1 MLHLIESECVMKKFA
16 KLYASLAAI
25 VAASFLYSCVERVE
39 TVQEGIPTSLTIRIS
54 TPAPVEVSTRATD
67 LQETKV
73 SEIALFFYRDG
84 NYLDKPK
91 KVIRLS
97 QSNLVL
103 SNSQSNTNY
112 IYTANIPEDAGL
124 TSGNYFLYAV
134 ANYNSSTFGDVELSK
149 LEKLSLAQ
157 LQNFLITKS
166 NEDIQ
171 MIEESLLMS
180 GVYGS
185 DGRITLKE
193 SGNNNFK
200 DNIHLRRITAKIIFN
215 LTAESGISFQP
226 KTYSVY
232 NCAKKCTLFERSGW
246 TGAKGSFP
254 GSLGSVATAD
264 SDFSDK
270 LNVDMSGETGM
281 SFYLLENVQNAKNTA
296 ATQKDREKHVSAS
309 VQSFLNAPEN
319 GTYVVIKGIYNG
331 PISALA
337 SDEVSSTQV
346 SGEVSYTIHLGDF
359 SNAYLEDPSTAAVGY
374 DNYSIRRNTKY
385 IYNVK
390 VTGVNSIYTEANVS
404 SEQEGYDY
412 GSYDSGAEGT
422 LINLSAGTTNITV
435 DSHFETI
442 MVKMPSGTS
451 AEEYSLKLDTPK
463 GEFIYTQNSDNSA
476 ADVSWIKFIKP
487 DNSTSLPSYSTNPD
501 KSTDIFG
508 LLADMKKNGANGGK
522 FYIVDGE
529 YYYTAAFL
537 DEYYYSD
544 LKLAQFVNA
553 PEREMTL
560 ATTIAVSPDGKSSYA
575 VTPIFSIR
583 QQSIK
588 SMYNLALEDSDSSFN
603 PFGIEILEEFS
614 AVTWNGTKY
623 VDDSYIDSSS
633 ETNGRSNFS
642 AILSDRRW
650 STYVNSEHFG
660 HFDNSTLL
668 HSDAMKINYARSQC
682 LSRNRDENG
691 NGTIDDDEIKWYLPA
706 LQQTLTIWYGYPS
719 LGNDAKLF
727 IDYQGYFTSTLK
739 EQHRVWYIDEGV
751 SFGKYSG
758 ARNWLFGYR
767 GSSTNATGLLGVRC
781 ARTLKNS
788 SAGPTATTEID
799 PATKVISLK
808 TLGKESVRTSTVTG
822 EYSSHIRNEEP
833 DKLPVAFQVA
843 RNFVSD
849 ATGNQLF
856 TLTQVQEGSL
866 CHDYYAQD
874 GENVGEGGW
883 RVPNER
889 EFGLMVKHSAEGGY
903 SMDDCM
909 ARTKYIR
916 RFDANPI
923 TSGYFYSTNLNT
935 DGLQVSNTHKVRCV
949 RDYATT
955 SSAYLD

>member
-1 MLHLIESECVMKKFA
+1 MKKFA
-16 KLYASLAAI
+16 KLCASLATI
-25 VAASFLYSCVERVE
+25 VAASILSSCEDRVE
-39 TVQEGIPTSLTIRIS
+39 TVQEGIPTSLSIRIS
-54 TPAPVEVSTRATD
+54 TPAPLELSTRATD
-67 LQETKV
+67 LQETKL

-91 KVIRLS
+91 KVIKLS

-103 SNSQSNTNY
+103 SNSPSSTNY

-124 TSGNYFLYAV
+124 TSGNYYLYAV
-134 ANYNSSTFGDVELSK
+134 ANYNSSTFGDVEISD
-149 LEKLSLAQ
+149 LENLSLAQ
-157 LQNFLITKS
+157 LQNVLITKS

-180 GVYGS
+180 GFYGS

-193 SGNNNFK
+193 SGNSNFQ
-200 DNIHLRRITAKIIFN
+200 DNIHLRRITAKVIFN

-246 TGAKGSFP
+246 TGANGSFP
-254 GSLGSVATAD
+254 GSLESDATAD

-270 LNVDMSGETGM
+270 LNVDMSGETEM

-296 ATQKDREKHVSAS
+296 SSQKDREKHVSES
-309 VQSFLNAPEN
+309 DQSFLNAPEN
-319 GTYVVIKGIYNG
+319 GTYVVITGIYDG
-331 PISALA
+331 PVSALA
-337 SDEVSSTQV
+337 SDEVSSTRV

-359 SNAYLEDPSTAAVGY
+359 SNAADGY

-385 IYNVK
+385 IYNVNI
-390 VTGVNSIYTEANVS
+390 TGVKSIYTEASVS
-404 SEQEGYDY
+404 SGQDGYDY

-422 LINLSAGTTNITV
+422 LVNLSAGTTNITV

-442 MVKMPSGTS
+442 MVKMPGGTS

-487 DNSTSLPSYSTNPD
+487 GSSTALPSYNPAN
-501 KSTDIFG
+501 STDIFG
-508 LLADMKKNGANGGK
+508 LLADVKKNGANGGDY
-522 FYIVDGE
+522 YIVDGE

-560 ATTIAVSPDGKSSYA
+560 ATTITVSPDGKSSYA

-588 SMYNLALEDSDSSFN
+588 SMYNLALEDSDLSFN

-614 AVTWNGTKY
+614 AVTWNGTPY
-623 VDDSYIDSSS
+623 SDESFSSSSS

-642 AILSDRRW
+642 SIVSGGQW
-650 STYVNSEHFG
+650 SNYVNSDSFG

-719 LGNDAKLF
+719 LGNDAKLV

-739 EQHRVWYIDEGV
+739 EQQRVWYIDEGA

-758 ARNWLFGYR
+758 ASGWLFGYG
-767 GSSTNATGLLGVRC
+767 GSSSSATGLLGVRC

-788 SAGPTATTEID
+788 SEGPTATTEID

-843 RNFVSD
+843 KDFVSD
-849 ATGNQLF
+849 ADGNQTFSLS
-856 TLTQVQEGSL
+856 QVQEGSL
-866 CHDYYAQD
+866 CHDYYTQD

-889 EFGLMVKHSAEGGY
+889 EFGLMVKHSTEGGY
-903 SMDDCM
+903 SMDGCM

-916 RFDANPI
+916 RFDADSI
-923 TSGYFYSTNLNT
+923 TSGYFYSGNLNT
-935 DGLQVSNTHKVRCV
+935 DKNEAPNNHKVRCV

-955 SSAYLD
+955 SSVYVD

>member
-1 MLHLIESECVMKKFA
+1 MMLHLIESECVMKKFA

-54 TPAPVEVSTRATD
+54 TPAPAEISTRATD

-103 SNSQSNTNY
+103 SDNNPSNTNY

-134 ANYNSSTFGDVELSK
+134 ANYNSSTFGDVEMSD
-149 LEKLSLAQ
+149 LENLSLAQ

-193 SGNNNFK
+193 SGNNNFT

-246 TGAKGSFP
+246 TGANGSFP

-281 SFYLLENVQNAKNTA
+281 SFYLLENVQNAKNHA
-296 ATQKDREKHVSAS
+296 ASQKDREKHVSAS
-309 VQSFLNAPEN
+309 DQSFLNAPEN

-359 SNAYLEDPSTAAVGY
+359 SNAEDGY

-385 IYNVK
+385 IYNVNI
-390 VTGVNSIYTEANVS
+390 TGVNSIYTEANVS
-404 SEQEGYDY
+404 SEQEGYKY

-463 GEFIYTQNSDNSA
+463 GEFIYTQNSDTTA

-487 DNSTSLPSYSTNPD
+487 GSSTSLPSYNRANSTN
-501 KSTDIFG
+501 IFG
-508 LLADMKKNGANGGK
+508 LLADMKKNGANGGVY
-522 FYIVDGE
+522 YIAKGD

-537 DEYYYSD
+537 DEYYYND

-588 SMYNLALEDSDSSFN
+588 SMYNLALEDSNPSFN

-614 AVTWNGTKY
+614 AVTWNGTAY
-623 VDDSYIDSSS
+623 SDDSSDSNSS

-642 AILSDRRW
+642 KIVSGGQWGD
-650 STYVNSEHFG
+650 YVNSVHFG

-668 HSDAMKINYARSQC
+668 HSDAMKKDFARSQC

-691 NGTIDDDEIKWYLPA
+691 NGTIDADEIKWYLPA

-739 EQHRVWYIDEGV
+739 QQHRVWYIDEGV
-751 SFGKYSG
+751 SFGGYSG
-758 ARNWLFGYR
+758 ASGWLFGYR
-767 GSSTNATGLLGVRC
+767 GSSSNATGLLGVRC

-788 SAGPTATTEID
+788 SVGPTATTEID
-799 PATKVISLK
+799 PKTKVISLK

-843 RNFVSD
+843 DDVIKD
-849 ATGNQLF
+849 GNEPLLF

-903 SMDDCM
+903 SMDNCM

-916 RFDANPI
+916 RFDDNPS
-923 TSGYFYSTNLNT
+923 TSGYFYWRNLNT
-935 DGLQVSNTHKVRCV
+935 DYKEVNKNHKVRCV

-955 SSAYLD
+955 SSAYVD

>member
-1 MLHLIESECVMKKFA
+1 MKKFA

-25 VAASFLYSCVERVE
+25 VAASFLYSCEERVE
-39 TVQEGIPTSLTIRIS
+39 TVQEGISTSLTIRIS
-54 TPAPVEVSTRATD
+54 TPAPAEISTRATD

-103 SNSQSNTNY
+103 SDKNPSSTNY

-149 LEKLSLAQ
+149 LEELSLAQ

-193 SGNNNFK
+193 SGNNNFTDK
-200 DNIHLRRITAKIIFN
+200 IHLRRITAKIIFN

-270 LNVDMSGETGM
+270 LNVDISGETGM
-281 SFYLLENVQNAKNTA
+281 SFYLLENVQNAKKTA
-296 ATQKDREKHVSAS
+296 ASQKDREKHVSAS
-309 VQSFLNAPEN
+309 DQSFLNAPEN

-331 PISALA
+331 PISALD

-359 SNAYLEDPSTAAVGY
+359 STTAGGY

-385 IYNVK
+385 IYNVNI
-390 VTGVNSIYTEANVS
+390 TGVNSIYTEANVS
-404 SEQEGYDY
+404 SEQEGYKY

-463 GEFIYTQNSDNSA
+463 GEFIYTQNSDTTA

-487 DNSTSLPSYSTNPD
+487 GSPTSLPSYNRANSTN
-501 KSTDIFG
+501 IFG
-508 LLADMKKNGANGGK
+508 LLADMKKNGANGGVY
-522 FYIVDGE
+522 YIAKDD

-537 DEYYYSD
+537 DEYYYND

-588 SMYNLALEDSDSSFN
+588 SMYNLALEDSVPSFN

-614 AVTWNGTKY
+614 AVTWNGTAY
-623 VDDSYIDSSS
+623 SDDSSDSNSS

-642 AILSDRRW
+642 KIVSGGQWGD
-650 STYVNSEHFG
+650 YVNSVHFG

-691 NGTIDDDEIKWYLPA
+691 NGTIDADEIKWYLPA
-706 LQQTLTIWYGYPS
+706 LQQALTIWYGYPS

-739 EQHRVWYIDEGV
+739 QQHRVWYIDEGV
-751 SFGKYSG
+751 SFGMYSD
-758 ARNWLFGYR
+758 ARKWLFGYG
-767 GSSTNATGLLGVRC
+767 GSQSNPTGLLGVRC

-788 SAGPTATTEID
+788 SVGPTATTEID
-799 PATKVISLK
+799 PKTKVISLK

-843 RNFVSD
+843 DYVIKD
-849 ATGNQLF
+849 GNGNPLSF
-856 TLTQVQEGSL
+856 TLTQVQEGSV
-866 CHDYYAQD
+866 CHDYYAQG

-955 SSAYLD
+955 SSAYVD

>member
-1 MLHLIESECVMKKFA
+1 
-16 KLYASLAAI
+16 
-25 VAASFLYSCVERVE
+25 
-39 TVQEGIPTSLTIRIS
+39 
-54 TPAPVEVSTRATD
+54 
-67 LQETKV
+67 
-73 SEIALFFYRDG
+73 
-84 NYLDKPK
+84 
-91 KVIRLS
+91 
-97 QSNLVL
+97 
-103 SNSQSNTNY
+103 
-112 IYTANIPEDAGL
+112 
-124 TSGNYFLYAV
+124 
-134 ANYNSSTFGDVELSK
+134 
-149 LEKLSLAQ
+149 
-157 LQNFLITKS
+157 
-166 NEDIQ
+166 
-171 MIEESLLMS
+171 
-180 GVYGS
+180 
-185 DGRITLKE
+185 
-193 SGNNNFK
+193 
-200 DNIHLRRITAKIIFN
+200 
-215 LTAESGISFQP
+215 
-226 KTYSVY
+226 
-232 NCAKKCTLFERSGW
+232 
-246 TGAKGSFP
+246 
-254 GSLGSVATAD
+254 
-264 SDFSDK
+264 
-270 LNVDMSGETGM
+270 M
-281 SFYLLENVQNAKNTA
+281 SFYLLENVQNAKNHA
-296 ATQKDREKHVSAS
+296 ASQKDREKHVSAGD
-309 VQSFLNAPEN
+309 QSFLNAPEN

-337 SDEVSSTQV
+337 SDEISSEVSSTQV

-359 SNAYLEDPSTAAVGY
+359 STTAGGY
-374 DNYSIRRNTKY
+374 DNYSVRRNTKY

-390 VTGVNSIYTEANVS
+390 ITGVKSIYTEASVS
-404 SEQEGYDY
+404 SDDY
-412 GSYDSGAEGT
+412 GKYDSGAEGT

-463 GEFIYTQNSDNSA
+463 GEFIYTQNSDTTA

-487 DNSTSLPSYSTNPD
+487 GSSTSLPSYNRANSTN
-501 KSTDIFG
+501 IFG
-508 LLADMKKNGANGGK
+508 LLADMRKNGANGGDY
-522 FYIVDGE
+522 YIAEGD

-537 DEYYYSD
+537 DEYYYRD

-623 VDDSYIDSSS
+623 VDDSSDSNSS

-642 AILSDRRW
+642 KIVSGGQWGD
-650 STYVNSEHFG
+650 YVNSVHFG

-668 HSDAMKINYARSQC
+668 HSDAMSRNYARSQC

-691 NGTIDDDEIKWYLPA
+691 DGIIDDNEIKWYLPA
-706 LQQTLTIWYGYPS
+706 LQQALTIWYGYPS

-751 SFGKYSG
+751 SFGGYSG
-758 ARNWLFGYR
+758 ASGWLFGYR
-767 GSSTNATGLLGVRC
+767 GSSSNATGLLGVRC

-788 SAGPTATTEID
+788 SVGPTATTEID
-799 PATKVISLK
+799 PKTKVISLK

-843 RNFVSD
+843 DGYVSD

-866 CHDYYAQD
+866 CHDYYAQG

-903 SMDDCM
+903 SMDNCM

-916 RFDANPI
+916 RFDDNPS
-923 TSGYFYSTNLNT
+923 TSGYFYWRNLNT
-935 DGLQVSNTHKVRCV
+935 DYKEVNKNHKVRCV

-955 SSAYLD
+955 SSAYVD

>member
-103 SNSQSNTNY
+103 SKNNLSSTNY

-134 ANYNSSTFGDVELSK
+134 ANYNSSTFGDVEMSD

-180 GVYGS
+180 GMYGS

-193 SGNNNFK
+193 SGNNNFT

-309 VQSFLNAPEN
+309 DQSFLNAPEN

-359 SNAYLEDPSTAAVGY
+359 SNAEDGY

-390 VTGVNSIYTEANVS
+390 VTGVNSIYTEASVS
-404 SEQEGYDY
+404 RDQQGYDY

-442 MVKMPSGTS
+442 MVKMPGGTS

-487 DNSTSLPSYSTNPD
+487 GSSTSLPLYNRAN
-501 KSTDIFG
+501 STDIFG
-508 LLADMKKNGANGGK
+508 LLADMKKNGANGGVY
-522 FYIVDGE
+522 YIAEDD

-588 SMYNLALEDSDSSFN
+588 SMYNLALEDSDPSFN

-633 ETNGRSNFS
+633 ETNGRSNFFEIVS
-642 AILSDRRW
+642 RGKWSD
-650 STYVNSEHFG
+650 YVNSVHFG

-691 NGTIDDDEIKWYLPA
+691 DGIIDDDEIKWYLPA

-739 EQHRVWYIDEGV
+739 QQHRVWYIDEGV
-751 SFGKYSG
+751 SFGMYSD
-758 ARNWLFGYR
+758 ARNWLFGYG
-767 GSSTNATGLLGVRC
+767 GSQSNPTGLLGVRC

-788 SAGPTATTEID
+788 SEGPTATTEID
-799 PATKVISLK
+799 PKTKVISLK

-843 RNFVSD
+843 DDVIKD
-849 ATGNQLF
+849 GNGNPLSF
-856 TLTQVQEGSL
+856 TLTQVQEGSV
-866 CHDYYAQD
+866 CHDYYAQG

-903 SMDDCM
+903 SMDNCM

-935 DGLQVSNTHKVRCV
+935 DGLQVPNTHKVRCV

-955 SSAYLD
+955 SSAYVD

>member
-1 MLHLIESECVMKKFA
+1 
-16 KLYASLAAI
+16 
-25 VAASFLYSCVERVE
+25 
-39 TVQEGIPTSLTIRIS
+39 
-54 TPAPVEVSTRATD
+54 
-67 LQETKV
+67 
-73 SEIALFFYRDG
+73 
-84 NYLDKPK
+84 
-91 KVIRLS
+91 
-97 QSNLVL
+97 
-103 SNSQSNTNY
+103 
-112 IYTANIPEDAGL
+112 
-124 TSGNYFLYAV
+124 
-134 ANYNSSTFGDVELSK
+134 
-149 LEKLSLAQ
+149 
-157 LQNFLITKS
+157 
-166 NEDIQ
+166 
-171 MIEESLLMS
+171 
-180 GVYGS
+180 
-185 DGRITLKE
+185 
-193 SGNNNFK
+193 
-200 DNIHLRRITAKIIFN
+200 
-215 LTAESGISFQP
+215 
-226 KTYSVY
+226 
-232 NCAKKCTLFERSGW
+232 
-246 TGAKGSFP
+246 
-254 GSLGSVATAD
+254 
-264 SDFSDK
+264 
-270 LNVDMSGETGM
+270 
-281 SFYLLENVQNAKNTA
+281 
-296 ATQKDREKHVSAS
+296 
-309 VQSFLNAPEN
+309 
-319 GTYVVIKGIYNG
+319 
-331 PISALA
+331 
-337 SDEVSSTQV
+337 
-346 SGEVSYTIHLGDF
+346 
-359 SNAYLEDPSTAAVGY
+359 
-374 DNYSIRRNTKY
+374 
-385 IYNVK
+385 
-390 VTGVNSIYTEANVS
+390 
-404 SEQEGYDY
+404 
-412 GSYDSGAEGT
+412 
-422 LINLSAGTTNITV
+422 
-435 DSHFETI
+435 

-463 GEFIYTQNSDNSA
+463 GEFIYTQKSDNSA

-487 DNSTSLPSYSTNPD
+487 GSSTSLPPYNRAN
-501 KSTDIFG
+501 STDIFG
-508 LLADMKKNGANGGK
+508 LLADMKKNGANGGVY
-522 FYIVDGE
+522 YIAKGD

-588 SMYNLALEDSDSSFN
+588 SMYNLALEDSDPSFN

-642 AILSDRRW
+642 AIFSGVQQW
-650 STYVNSEHFG
+650 STYVNSGYFG

-668 HSDAMKINYARSQC
+668 HSNAMINNYARSQC

-691 NGTIDDDEIKWYLPA
+691 DGIIDDDEIKWYLPA

-739 EQHRVWYIDEGV
+739 QQHRVWYIDEGV
-751 SFGKYSG
+751 SFGMYSD
-758 ARNWLFGYR
+758 ARKWLFGYG
-767 GSSTNATGLLGVRC
+767 GSQSNPTGLLGVRC

-788 SAGPTATTEID
+788 SVGPTATTEID
-799 PATKVISLK
+799 PKTKVISLK

-843 RNFVSD
+843 DGYVSD

-866 CHDYYAQD
+866 CHDYYAQG

-955 SSAYLD
+955 SSAYVD

>member
-54 TPAPVEVSTRATD
+54 TPAPAEISTRATD

-103 SNSQSNTNY
+103 SNNNLSSTNY

-254 GSLGSVATAD
+254 GSSLGSVATAD

-281 SFYLLENVQNAKNTA
+281 SFYLLENVQNAKNHAT
-296 ATQKDREKHVSAS
+296 TQKDREKHVSAS
-309 VQSFLNAPEN
+309 DQSFLNAPEN

-337 SDEVSSTQV
+337 SDEISSTQV

-359 SNAYLEDPSTAAVGY
+359 STPKEDGY

-390 VTGVNSIYTEANVS
+390 VTGVNSIYTEASVS
-404 SEQEGYDY
+404 RDQQGYDY

-463 GEFIYTQNSDNSA
+463 GEFIYTKNSNTSA

-487 DNSTSLPSYSTNPD
+487 ENSTSLPSYNRDP
-501 KSTDIFG
+501 KISTDIFG
-508 LLADMKKNGANGGK
+508 LLADMKENGANGGVY
-522 FYIVDGE
+522 YIAEGD

-537 DEYYYSD
+537 DEYYYKD

-588 SMYNLALEDSDSSFN
+588 SMYNLALEDSDPSFN

-623 VDDSYIDSSS
+623 VDDSSDSNSS

-642 AILSDRRW
+642 KIVSGGQWGD
-650 STYVNSEHFG
+650 YVNSVHFG

-739 EQHRVWYIDEGV
+739 QQHRVWYIDEGV
-751 SFGKYSG
+751 SFGMYSD
-758 ARNWLFGYR
+758 ARNWLFGYG
-767 GSSTNATGLLGVRC
+767 GSQSNPTGLLGVRC

-788 SAGPTATTEID
+788 SVGPTATTEIN
-799 PATKVISLK
+799 PETKVISLK

-843 RNFVSD
+843 DDYVRD
-849 ATGNQLF
+849 ANGNTEFSLS
-856 TLTQVQEGSL
+856 QVQEGSL
-866 CHDYYAQD
+866 CHDYYAQ
-874 GENVGEGGW
+874 GRENVGEGGW

-903 SMDDCM
+903 SMDYCM

-916 RFDANPI
+916 RFDADPS
-923 TSGYFYSTNLNT
+923 TSGYFYWGNLNT
-935 DGLQVSNTHKVRCV
+935 DYKEENKNHKVRCV
-949 RDYATT
+949 RDYSTT

>member
-1 MLHLIESECVMKKFA
+1 MMLHLIESECVMKKFA

-25 VAASFLYSCVERVE
+25 VAASFLYSCEERVE

-54 TPAPVEVSTRATD
+54 TPAPAEISTRATD

-103 SNSQSNTNY
+103 SDKNPSSTNY

-149 LEKLSLAQ
+149 LEELSLAQ

-193 SGNNNFK
+193 SGNNNFTDK
-200 DNIHLRRITAKIIFN
+200 IHLRRITAKIIFN

-270 LNVDMSGETGM
+270 LNVDISGETGM
-281 SFYLLENVQNAKNTA
+281 SFYLLENVQNAKKTA
-296 ATQKDREKHVSAS
+296 ASQKDREKHVSAS
-309 VQSFLNAPEN
+309 DQSFLNAPEN

-331 PISALA
+331 PISALD

-359 SNAYLEDPSTAAVGY
+359 STTAGGY

-385 IYNVK
+385 IYNVNI
-390 VTGVNSIYTEANVS
+390 TGVNSIYTEANVS
-404 SEQEGYDY
+404 SEQEGYKY

-463 GEFIYTQNSDNSA
+463 GEFIYTQNSDTTA

-487 DNSTSLPSYSTNPD
+487 GSPTSLPSYNRANSTN
-501 KSTDIFG
+501 IFG
-508 LLADMKKNGANGGK
+508 LLADMKKNGANGGVY
-522 FYIVDGE
+522 YIAKDD

-537 DEYYYSD
+537 DEYYYND

-588 SMYNLALEDSDSSFN
+588 SMYNLALEDSVPSFN

-614 AVTWNGTKY
+614 AVTWNGTAY
-623 VDDSYIDSSS
+623 SDDSSDSNSS

-642 AILSDRRW
+642 KIVSGGQWGD
-650 STYVNSEHFG
+650 YVNSVHFG

-691 NGTIDDDEIKWYLPA
+691 NGTIDADEIKWYLPA
-706 LQQTLTIWYGYPS
+706 LQQALTIWYGYPS

-739 EQHRVWYIDEGV
+739 QQHRVWYIDEGV
-751 SFGKYSG
+751 SFGMYSD
-758 ARNWLFGYR
+758 ARKWLFGYG
-767 GSSTNATGLLGVRC
+767 GSQSNPTGLLGVRC

-788 SAGPTATTEID
+788 SVGPTATTEID
-799 PATKVISLK
+799 PKTKVISLK

-843 RNFVSD
+843 DYVIKD
-849 ATGNQLF
+849 GNGNPLSF
-856 TLTQVQEGSL
+856 TLTQVQEGSV
-866 CHDYYAQD
+866 CHDYYAQG

-955 SSAYLD
+955 SSAYVD

>member
-54 TPAPVEVSTRATD
+54 TPAPAEISTRATD

-103 SNSQSNTNY
+103 SNNNPSSTNY

-193 SGNNNFK
+193 SGNNNFT

-296 ATQKDREKHVSAS
+296 ATQKDREKHVSAGD
-309 VQSFLNAPEN
+309 QSFLNAPEN

-359 SNAYLEDPSTAAVGY
+359 SNAEDGY

-390 VTGVNSIYTEANVS
+390 VTGVKSIYTEASVS
-404 SEQEGYDY
+404 SDQGGYNY

-463 GEFIYTQNSDNSA
+463 GEFIYTKNSNTSA

-487 DNSTSLPSYSTNPD
+487 GSPTSLPSYNPD
-501 KSTDIFG
+501 PKKSTDIFG
-508 LLADMKKNGANGGK
+508 LLADMRKNGANGGDY
-522 FYIVDGE
+522 YIVDGE

-588 SMYNLALEDSDSSFN
+588 SMYNLALEDSDTYTSFNPFN

-614 AVTWNGTKY
+614 AVTWNGTAY
-623 VDDSYIDSSS
+623 SDDSSDSNSS

-642 AILSDRRW
+642 KIVSGGQWGD
-650 STYVNSEHFG
+650 YVNSVHFG

-739 EQHRVWYIDEGV
+739 QQHRVWYIDEGV
-751 SFGKYSG
+751 SFGMYSD
-758 ARNWLFGYR
+758 ARKWLFGYG
-767 GSSTNATGLLGVRC
+767 GSQSNPTGLLGVRC

-788 SAGPTATTEID
+788 SVGPTATTEID
-799 PATKVISLK
+799 PKTKVISLK

-866 CHDYYAQD
+866 CHDYYAQG

-916 RFDANPI
+916 RFDADPI

-955 SSAYLD
+955 SSAYVD

>member
-25 VAASFLYSCVERVE
+25 VAASFLYSCEERVE

-54 TPAPVEVSTRATD
+54 TPAPAEISTRATD

-103 SNSQSNTNY
+103 SDKNPSSTNY

-193 SGNNNFK
+193 SGNNNFT

-281 SFYLLENVQNAKNTA
+281 SFYLLENVQNAKKTA
-296 ATQKDREKHVSAS
+296 ASQKDREKHVSAS
-309 VQSFLNAPEN
+309 DQSFLNAPEN

-359 SNAYLEDPSTAAVGY
+359 SNAADGY

-404 SEQEGYDY
+404 SDQGGYNY

-463 GEFIYTQNSDNSA
+463 GEFIYTQNSDTTA

-487 DNSTSLPSYSTNPD
+487 GSSTSLPSYNRANSTN
-501 KSTDIFG
+501 IFG
-508 LLADMKKNGANGGK
+508 LLADMKKNGANGGVY
-522 FYIVDGE
+522 YIAKDD

-537 DEYYYSD
+537 DEYYYND

-588 SMYNLALEDSDSSFN
+588 SMYNLALEDSVPSFN

-614 AVTWNGTKY
+614 AVTWNGTAY
-623 VDDSYIDSSS
+623 SDDSSDSNSS

-642 AILSDRRW
+642 KIVSGGQWGD
-650 STYVNSEHFG
+650 YVNSVHFG

-691 NGTIDDDEIKWYLPA
+691 NGTIDDEEIKWYLPA

-739 EQHRVWYIDEGV
+739 QQHRVWYIDEGV
-751 SFGKYSG
+751 SFGMYSD
-758 ARNWLFGYR
+758 ARKWLFGYG
-767 GSSTNATGLLGVRC
+767 GSQSNPTGLLGVRC

-788 SAGPTATTEID
+788 SVGPTATTEID
-799 PATKVISLK
+799 PKTKVISLK

-843 RNFVSD
+843 DDYVRD
-849 ATGNQLF
+849 ANGNTEF
-856 TLTQVQEGSL
+856 SLTQVQEGSL
-866 CHDYYAQD
+866 CHDYYAQG

-955 SSAYLD
+955 SSAYVD

>member
-1 MLHLIESECVMKKFA
+1 MKKFA

-25 VAASFLYSCVERVE
+25 VAASLLYSCEERVE

-54 TPAPVEVSTRATD
+54 TPAPAEISTRATD

-193 SGNNNFK
+193 SGNNSFK

-254 GSLGSVATAD
+254 GSSLGSVATAD

-309 VQSFLNAPEN
+309 DQSFLNAPEN

-359 SNAYLEDPSTAAVGY
+359 SNAEDGY

-390 VTGVNSIYTEANVS
+390 ITGVNSIYTEANVS
-404 SEQEGYDY
+404 SEQEGYKY

-463 GEFIYTQNSDNSA
+463 GEFIYTQNSDTTA

-487 DNSTSLPSYSTNPD
+487 GSPTSLPSYNRANSTN
-501 KSTDIFG
+501 IFG
-508 LLADMKKNGANGGK
+508 LLADMKKNGANGGVY
-522 FYIVDGE
+522 YIAKDD

-537 DEYYYSD
+537 DEYYYND

-588 SMYNLALEDSDSSFN
+588 SMYNLALEDSVPSFN

-614 AVTWNGTKY
+614 AVTWNGTAY
-623 VDDSYIDSSS
+623 SDDSSDSNSS

-642 AILSDRRW
+642 KIVSGGQWGD
-650 STYVNSEHFG
+650 YVNSVHFG

-691 NGTIDDDEIKWYLPA
+691 NGTIDADEIKWYLPA
-706 LQQTLTIWYGYPS
+706 LQQALTIWYGYPS

-739 EQHRVWYIDEGV
+739 QQHRVWYIDEGV
-751 SFGKYSG
+751 SFGMYSD
-758 ARNWLFGYR
+758 ARKWLFGYG
-767 GSSTNATGLLGVRC
+767 GSQSNPTGLLGVRC

-788 SAGPTATTEID
+788 SVGPTATTEID
-799 PATKVISLK
+799 PKTKVISLK

-843 RNFVSD
+843 DYVIKD
-849 ATGNQLF
+849 GNGNPLSF
-856 TLTQVQEGSL
+856 TLTQVQEGSV
-866 CHDYYAQD
+866 CHDYYAQG

-955 SSAYLD
+955 SSAYVD

>member
-25 VAASFLYSCVERVE
+25 VAASLLYSCEERVE

-54 TPAPVEVSTRATD
+54 TPAPAEISTRATD

-103 SNSQSNTNY
+103 SKNNPSSTNY

-134 ANYNSSTFGDVELSK
+134 ANYNSSTFGDVEMSD

-157 LQNFLITKS
+157 LQNVLITKS

-193 SGNNNFK
+193 SGNNNFT

-215 LTAESGISFQP
+215 LTAESGISFEP

-246 TGAKGSFP
+246 EGTNGSFP
-254 GSLGSVATAD
+254 GSSLGSVATAD

-296 ATQKDREKHVSAS
+296 ASQKDREKHVSAS
-309 VQSFLNAPEN
+309 DQSFLNAPEN

-359 SNAYLEDPSTAAVGY
+359 STPKKDGY

-385 IYNVK
+385 IYNVNI
-390 VTGVNSIYTEANVS
+390 TGVKSIYTEASVS
-404 SEQEGYDY
+404 SEDY

-422 LINLSAGTTNITV
+422 LINRSAGTTNITV

-463 GEFIYTQNSDNSA
+463 GEFIYTQNSNTSA

-487 DNSTSLPSYSTNPD
+487 GNSTSLPPYNRAN
-501 KSTDIFG
+501 STDIFG
-508 LLADMKKNGANGGK
+508 LLADMKENGANGGDY
-522 FYIVDGE
+522 YIADGE

-560 ATTIAVSPDGKSSYA
+560 ATTIAVSPDKKSSYA

-588 SMYNLALEDSDSSFN
+588 SMYNLALEDSNPSFN

-650 STYVNSEHFG
+650 SAYVNSEHFG

-691 NGTIDDDEIKWYLPA
+691 NGTIDDEEIKWYLPA

-739 EQHRVWYIDEGV
+739 KQQRVWYIDEGV
-751 SFGKYSG
+751 SFGMYSG
-758 ARNWLFGYR
+758 AEKWLFGYG
-767 GSSTNATGLLGVRC
+767 GSSSNATGLLGVRC

-788 SAGPTATTEID
+788 SEGPTATTEID
-799 PATKVISLK
+799 PKTKVISLK

-843 RNFVSD
+843 KNFVSD

-909 ARTKYIR
+909 ARTQYIR

-955 SSAYLD
+955 SSAYVD

>member
-1 MLHLIESECVMKKFA
+1 MKKFA

-25 VAASFLYSCVERVE
+25 VAASLLYSCEERVE

-54 TPAPVEVSTRATD
+54 TPAPAEISTRATD

-103 SNSQSNTNY
+103 SNNNPSSTNY

-180 GVYGS
+180 GMYGS

-193 SGNNNFK
+193 SGNNNFT

-215 LTAESGISFQP
+215 LTAESGISFEP

-246 TGAKGSFP
+246 EGTNGSFP
-254 GSLGSVATAD
+254 GSSLGSVATAD

-296 ATQKDREKHVSAS
+296 ASQKDREKHVSAS
-309 VQSFLNAPEN
+309 DQSFLNAPEN

-359 SNAYLEDPSTAAVGY
+359 STPKKDGY

-385 IYNVK
+385 IYNVNI
-390 VTGVNSIYTEANVS
+390 TGVKSIYTEASVS
-404 SEQEGYDY
+404 SEDY

-463 GEFIYTQNSDNSA
+463 GEFIYTQNSDTSA

-487 DNSTSLPSYSTNPD
+487 GSSTSLPPYNRANSTN
-501 KSTDIFG
+501 IFG
-508 LLADMKKNGANGGK
+508 LLADMKKNGANGGDY
-522 FYIVDGE
+522 YIAKDD

-560 ATTIAVSPDGKSSYA
+560 ATTIAVSPDKKSSYA

-588 SMYNLALEDSDSSFN
+588 SMYNLALEDSDTYTSFN

-739 EQHRVWYIDEGV
+739 QQHRVWYIDEGV
-751 SFGKYSG
+751 SFGMYSG
-758 ARNWLFGYR
+758 AEKWLFGYG
-767 GSSTNATGLLGVRC
+767 GSSTNTTGLLGVRC

-788 SAGPTATTEID
+788 SVGPTATTEID
-799 PATKVISLK
+799 PKTKVISLK

-843 RNFVSD
+843 DDYVRD
-849 ATGNQLF
+849 ANGNTEFSLS
-856 TLTQVQEGSL
+856 QVQEGSL

-903 SMDDCM
+903 SMTGCM

-916 RFDANPI
+916 RFDDNPI

-955 SSAYLD
+955 SSAYVD

>member
-25 VAASFLYSCVERVE
+25 VAASLLYSCEERVE

-54 TPAPVEVSTRATD
+54 TPAPAEISTRATD

-103 SNSQSNTNY
+103 SKNNPSSTNY

-134 ANYNSSTFGDVELSK
+134 ANYNSSTFGDVEMSD

-193 SGNNNFK
+193 SSNNNFT

-246 TGAKGSFP
+246 TGANGSFP

-281 SFYLLENVQNAKNTA
+281 SFYLLENVQNAKNHA
-296 ATQKDREKHVSAS
+296 ISQKDREKHVSAS
-309 VQSFLNAPEN
+309 DQSFLNAPEN

-359 SNAYLEDPSTAAVGY
+359 STAARGY

-390 VTGVNSIYTEANVS
+390 ITGVNSIYTEANVS
-404 SEQEGYDY
+404 SEQEGYKY

-451 AEEYSLKLDTPK
+451 AKEYSLKLDTPK

-487 DNSTSLPSYSTNPD
+487 DSSKSLPPYNPD
-501 KSTDIFG
+501 PEKSTDIFG

-537 DEYYYSD
+537 DEYYYND

-588 SMYNLALEDSDSSFN
+588 SMYNLALEDSDTYTSFN

-739 EQHRVWYIDEGV
+739 KQQRVWYIDEGV
-751 SFGKYSG
+751 SFGMYSG
-758 ARNWLFGYR
+758 AEKWLFGYG
-767 GSSTNATGLLGVRC
+767 GSGSNATGLLGVRC

-843 RNFVSD
+843 DDYVRD
-849 ATGNQLF
+849 ANGNTEFSLS
-856 TLTQVQEGSL
+856 QVQEGSL

>member
-1 MLHLIESECVMKKFA
+1 MKKFA

-54 TPAPVEVSTRATD
+54 TPAPAEISTRATD

-103 SNSQSNTNY
+103 SKNNPSSTNY

-134 ANYNSSTFGDVELSK
+134 ANYNSSTFGDVEMSK

-246 TGAKGSFP
+246 EGANGSFP

-296 ATQKDREKHVSAS
+296 TTQKDREKHVSAS
-309 VQSFLNAPEN
+309 DQSFLNAPEN

-337 SDEVSSTQV
+337 SDEISSEVSSTQV

-359 SNAYLEDPSTAAVGY
+359 STTAGGY
-374 DNYSIRRNTKY
+374 DNYSVRRNTKY

-390 VTGVNSIYTEANVS
+390 ITGVKSIYTEASVS
-404 SEQEGYDY
+404 SDDY
-412 GSYDSGAEGT
+412 GKYDSGAEGT

-463 GEFIYTQNSDNSA
+463 GEFIYTQNSNTSA

-487 DNSTSLPSYSTNPD
+487 GSSTSLPPYDPK
-501 KSTDIFG
+501 KSTYIFG
-508 LLADMKKNGANGGK
+508 LLADMKENGANGGDY
-522 FYIVDGE
+522 YIADGE

-537 DEYYYSD
+537 DEYYYND

-560 ATTIAVSPDGKSSYA
+560 ATTIAVSPDKKSSYA

-588 SMYNLALEDSDSSFN
+588 SMYNLALEDSDPSFN

-623 VDDSYIDSSS
+623 NDDSFDSNSS

-642 AILSDRRW
+642 KILSDRQW

-668 HSDAMKINYARSQC
+668 NSDAMIRNYARSQC

-691 NGTIDDDEIKWYLPA
+691 DGIIADDEIKWYLPA
-706 LQQTLTIWYGYPS
+706 LQQALTIWYGYPS

-739 EQHRVWYIDEGV
+739 DQQRVWYIDEGV
-751 SFGKYSG
+751 SFGGYSG
-758 ARNWLFGYR
+758 ANRWLFGYG

-788 SAGPTATTEID
+788 SVGPTATTEID
-799 PATKVISLK
+799 PKTKVISLK

-843 RNFVSD
+843 DGYVSD

-866 CHDYYAQD
+866 CHDYYAQG

-889 EFGLMVKHSAEGGY
+889 EFGLMVKHSTEGGY

-909 ARTKYIR
+909 ARTQYIR
-916 RFDANPI
+916 RFDDNPI

-935 DGLQVSNTHKVRCV
+935 DGLQVPNTHKVRCV

-955 SSAYLD
+955 SSAYVD

>member
-25 VAASFLYSCVERVE
+25 VAASFLYSCEERVE

-54 TPAPVEVSTRATD
+54 TPAPAEISTRATD

-103 SNSQSNTNY
+103 SDKNPSSTNY

-149 LEKLSLAQ
+149 LEELSLAQ

-193 SGNNNFK
+193 SGNNNFTDK
-200 DNIHLRRITAKIIFN
+200 IHLRRITAKIIFN

-281 SFYLLENVQNAKNTA
+281 SFYLLENVQNAKKTA
-296 ATQKDREKHVSAS
+296 ASQKDREKHVSAS
-309 VQSFLNAPEN
+309 DQSFLNAPEN

-331 PISALA
+331 PISALD
-337 SDEVSSTQV
+337 SDEISSTQV

-359 SNAYLEDPSTAAVGY
+359 STTAGGY

-385 IYNVK
+385 IYNVNI
-390 VTGVNSIYTEANVS
+390 TGVNSIYTEANVS
-404 SEQEGYDY
+404 SEQEGYKY

-463 GEFIYTQNSDNSA
+463 GEFIYTQNSDTTA

-487 DNSTSLPSYSTNPD
+487 GSPTSLPSYNRANSTN
-501 KSTDIFG
+501 IFG
-508 LLADMKKNGANGGK
+508 LLADMKKNGANGGVY
-522 FYIVDGE
+522 YIAKDD

-537 DEYYYSD
+537 DEYYYND

-588 SMYNLALEDSDSSFN
+588 SMYNLALEDSVPSFN

-614 AVTWNGTKY
+614 AVTWNGTAY
-623 VDDSYIDSSS
+623 SDDSSDSNSS

-642 AILSDRRW
+642 KIVSGGQWGD
-650 STYVNSEHFG
+650 YVNSVHFG

-691 NGTIDDDEIKWYLPA
+691 NGTIDADEIKWYLPA
-706 LQQTLTIWYGYPS
+706 LQQALTIWYGYPS

-739 EQHRVWYIDEGV
+739 QQHRVWYIDEGV
-751 SFGKYSG
+751 SFGMYSD
-758 ARNWLFGYR
+758 ARKWLFGYG
-767 GSSTNATGLLGVRC
+767 GSQSNPTGLLGVRC

-788 SAGPTATTEID
+788 SVGPTATTEID
-799 PATKVISLK
+799 PKTKVISLK

-843 RNFVSD
+843 DYVIKD
-849 ATGNQLF
+849 GNGNPLSF
-856 TLTQVQEGSL
+856 TLTQVQEGSV
-866 CHDYYAQD
+866 CHDYYAQG

-955 SSAYLD
+955 SSAYVD

>member
-1 MLHLIESECVMKKFA
+1 MKKFA

-54 TPAPVEVSTRATD
+54 TPAPAEISTRATD

-180 GVYGS
+180 GMYGS
-185 DGRITLKE
+185 DGRITLKK
-193 SGNNNFK
+193 SGNNNFT

-215 LTAESGISFQP
+215 LTAESGISFEP

-232 NCAKKCTLFERSGW
+232 NCSKKCTLFERSGW
-246 TGAKGSFP
+246 TGANGSFP
-254 GSLGSVATAD
+254 GSSLGSVATAD

-281 SFYLLENVQNAKNTA
+281 SFYLLENVQNAKNHA
-296 ATQKDREKHVSAS
+296 ISQKDREKHVSAS
-309 VQSFLNAPEN
+309 NQSFLNAPEN

-337 SDEVSSTQV
+337 SDEISSEVSSTQV

-359 SNAYLEDPSTAAVGY
+359 STPEKDGY

-390 VTGVNSIYTEANVS
+390 ITGVKSIYTEASVS
-404 SEQEGYDY
+404 SDDY
-412 GSYDSGAEGT
+412 GKYDSGAEGT

-463 GEFIYTQNSDNSA
+463 GEFIYTQNSDTTA

-487 DNSTSLPSYSTNPD
+487 GSSTSLPSYNRANSTN
-501 KSTDIFG
+501 IFG
-508 LLADMKKNGANGGK
+508 LLADMKTNGANGGDY
-522 FYIVDGE
+522 YIAKGD

-560 ATTIAVSPDGKSSYA
+560 ATTIAVSPDKKSSYA

-588 SMYNLALEDSDSSFN
+588 SMYNLALEDSDPSFN

-614 AVTWNGTKY
+614 AVTWNGTAY
-623 VDDSYIDSSS
+623 SDDTYNSSSS

-642 AILSDRRW
+642 KIVSGGQWGD
-650 STYVNSEHFG
+650 YVNSVHFG

-668 HSDAMKINYARSQC
+668 HSDAMKKDYARSQC

-691 NGTIDDDEIKWYLPA
+691 NGTIDADEIKWYLPA

-739 EQHRVWYIDEGV
+739 KQHRVWYIDEGV
-751 SFGKYSG
+751 SFGMYSD
-758 ARNWLFGYR
+758 ARKWLFGYG
-767 GSSTNATGLLGVRC
+767 GSQSNPTGLLGVRC

-788 SAGPTATTEID
+788 SVGPTATTEID
-799 PATKVISLK
+799 PKTKVISLK

-843 RNFVSD
+843 DYVIKD
-849 ATGNQLF
+849 GNGNPLSF
-856 TLTQVQEGSL
+856 TLTQVQEGSV
-866 CHDYYAQD
+866 CHDYYAQG

-955 SSAYLD
+955 SSAYVD

>member
-1 MLHLIESECVMKKFA
+1 M
-16 KLYASLAAI
+16 
-25 VAASFLYSCVERVE
+25 
-39 TVQEGIPTSLTIRIS
+39 
-54 TPAPVEVSTRATD
+54 
-67 LQETKV
+67 
-73 SEIALFFYRDG
+73 
-84 NYLDKPK
+84 
-91 KVIRLS
+91 
-97 QSNLVL
+97 
-103 SNSQSNTNY
+103 
-112 IYTANIPEDAGL
+112 NI
-124 TSGNYFLYAV
+124 
-134 ANYNSSTFGDVELSK
+134 
-149 LEKLSLAQ
+149 
-157 LQNFLITKS
+157 
-166 NEDIQ
+166 
-171 MIEESLLMS
+171 
-180 GVYGS
+180 
-185 DGRITLKE
+185 
-193 SGNNNFK
+193 
-200 DNIHLRRITAKIIFN
+200 
-215 LTAESGISFQP
+215 
-226 KTYSVY
+226 
-232 NCAKKCTLFERSGW
+232 
-246 TGAKGSFP
+246 
-254 GSLGSVATAD
+254 
-264 SDFSDK
+264 
-270 LNVDMSGETGM
+270 
-281 SFYLLENVQNAKNTA
+281 
-296 ATQKDREKHVSAS
+296 
-309 VQSFLNAPEN
+309 
-319 GTYVVIKGIYNG
+319 
-331 PISALA
+331 
-337 SDEVSSTQV
+337 
-346 SGEVSYTIHLGDF
+346 
-359 SNAYLEDPSTAAVGY
+359 
-374 DNYSIRRNTKY
+374 
-385 IYNVK
+385 
-390 VTGVNSIYTEANVS
+390 TGVNSIYTEASVS
-404 SEQEGYDY
+404 SDDY
-412 GSYDSGAEGT
+412 GKYDSGAEGT

-442 MVKMPSGTS
+442 MVKMPAGTS
-451 AEEYSLKLDTPK
+451 AKEYSLKLDTPK
-463 GEFIYTQNSDNSA
+463 GEFIYTQNSDTTA

-487 DNSTSLPSYSTNPD
+487 GSPTSLPSYNRANSTN
-501 KSTDIFG
+501 IFG
-508 LLADMKKNGANGGK
+508 LLADMKKNGANGGVY
-522 FYIVDGE
+522 YIAEGD

-588 SMYNLALEDSDSSFN
+588 SMYNLALEDSDPSFN

-623 VDDSYIDSSS
+623 VDDSFSSSSS

-642 AILSDRRW
+642 KIVSRGQW
-650 STYVNSEHFG
+650 GHYVNSEHFG

-691 NGTIDDDEIKWYLPA
+691 NGTIDDEEIKWYLPA

-739 EQHRVWYIDEGV
+739 QQHRVWYIDEGV
-751 SFGKYSG
+751 SFGMYSG
-758 ARNWLFGYR
+758 AEKWLFGYG
-767 GSSTNATGLLGVRC
+767 GSSSNATGLLGVRC

-788 SAGPTATTEID
+788 SEGPTATTEID
-799 PATKVISLK
+799 PKTKVISLK

-843 RNFVSD
+843 DGYVSD

-866 CHDYYAQD
+866 CHDYYAQG

-909 ARTKYIR
+909 ARTQYIR

-949 RDYATT
+949 RDYVTT
-955 SSAYLD
+955 SSAYVD

>member
-54 TPAPVEVSTRATD
+54 TPAPAEISTRATD

-103 SNSQSNTNY
+103 SKNNLSSTNY

-193 SGNNNFK
+193 SGNNNFT

-270 LNVDMSGETGM
+270 LNVDMSDETGM
-281 SFYLLENVQNAKNTA
+281 SFYLLENVQNAKNHA

-309 VQSFLNAPEN
+309 DQSFLNAPEN

-359 SNAYLEDPSTAAVGY
+359 SNAEDGY

-390 VTGVNSIYTEANVS
+390 VTGVNSIYTEASVS
-404 SEQEGYDY
+404 RDQQGYDY

-463 GEFIYTQNSDNSA
+463 GEFIYTQNSDTTA

-487 DNSTSLPSYSTNPD
+487 GSSTSLPSYNRANSTN
-501 KSTDIFG
+501 IFG
-508 LLADMKKNGANGGK
+508 LLADMRKNGANGGDY
-522 FYIVDGE
+522 YIAEGD

-537 DEYYYSD
+537 DEYYYND

-588 SMYNLALEDSDSSFN
+588 SMYNLALEDSNPSFN

-614 AVTWNGTKY
+614 AVTWNGTAY
-623 VDDSYIDSSS
+623 SDDSSDSNSS

-642 AILSDRRW
+642 KIVSGGQWGD
-650 STYVNSEHFG
+650 YVNSVHFG

-668 HSDAMKINYARSQC
+668 HSDAMKKDFARSQC

-691 NGTIDDDEIKWYLPA
+691 NGTIDADEIKWYLPA

-739 EQHRVWYIDEGV
+739 QQHRVWYIDEGV
-751 SFGKYSG
+751 SFGGYSG
-758 ARNWLFGYR
+758 ARDWLFGYR

-788 SAGPTATTEID
+788 SVGPTATTEID
-799 PATKVISLK
+799 PETKVISLK

-843 RNFVSD
+843 DDYVRD
-849 ATGNQLF
+849 ANGNTEFSLS
-856 TLTQVQEGSL
+856 QVQEGSL
-866 CHDYYAQD
+866 CHDYYAQ
-874 GENVGEGGW
+874 GRENVGEGGW

-889 EFGLMVKHSAEGGY
+889 EFGLMVKHSAEGDY
-903 SMDDCM
+903 SMTGCM

-923 TSGYFYSTNLNT
+923 TSGYFYRGNLNT
-935 DGLQVSNTHKVRCV
+935 DANEVIKIKTHKVRCV

-955 SSAYLD
+955 SSAYVD

>member
-1 MLHLIESECVMKKFA
+1 MKKFA

-54 TPAPVEVSTRATD
+54 TPAPAEISTRATD

-103 SNSQSNTNY
+103 SNNNLSSTNY

-254 GSLGSVATAD
+254 GSSLGSVATAD

-281 SFYLLENVQNAKNTA
+281 SFYLLENVQNAKNHAT
-296 ATQKDREKHVSAS
+296 TQKDREKHVSAS
-309 VQSFLNAPEN
+309 DQSFLNAPEN

-337 SDEVSSTQV
+337 SDEISSTQV

-359 SNAYLEDPSTAAVGY
+359 STPKEDGY

-390 VTGVNSIYTEANVS
+390 VTGVNSIYTEASVS
-404 SEQEGYDY
+404 RDQQGYDY

-463 GEFIYTQNSDNSA
+463 GEFIYTKNSNTSA

-487 DNSTSLPSYSTNPD
+487 ENSTSLPSYNRDP
-501 KSTDIFG
+501 KISTDIFG
-508 LLADMKKNGANGGK
+508 LLADMKENGANGGVY
-522 FYIVDGE
+522 YIAEGD

-537 DEYYYSD
+537 DEYYYKD

-588 SMYNLALEDSDSSFN
+588 SMYNLALEDSDPSFN

-623 VDDSYIDSSS
+623 VDDSSDSNSS

-642 AILSDRRW
+642 KIVSGGQWGD
-650 STYVNSEHFG
+650 YVNSVHFG

-739 EQHRVWYIDEGV
+739 QQHRVWYIDEGV
-751 SFGKYSG
+751 SFGMYSD
-758 ARNWLFGYR
+758 ARNWLFGYG
-767 GSSTNATGLLGVRC
+767 GSQSNPTGLLGVRC

-788 SAGPTATTEID
+788 SVGPTATTEIN
-799 PATKVISLK
+799 PETKVISLK

-843 RNFVSD
+843 DDYVRD
-849 ATGNQLF
+849 ANGNTEFSLS
-856 TLTQVQEGSL
+856 QVQEGSL
-866 CHDYYAQD
+866 CHDYYAQ
-874 GENVGEGGW
+874 GRENVGEGGW

-903 SMDDCM
+903 SMDYCM

-916 RFDANPI
+916 RFDADPS
-923 TSGYFYSTNLNT
+923 TSGYFYWGNLNT
-935 DGLQVSNTHKVRCV
+935 DYKEENKNHKVRCV
-949 RDYATT
+949 RDYSTT

>member
-25 VAASFLYSCVERVE
+25 VAASFLYSCEERVE

-54 TPAPVEVSTRATD
+54 TPAPAEISTRATD

-103 SNSQSNTNY
+103 SDNNTSSTNY

-309 VQSFLNAPEN
+309 NQSFLNAPEN

-359 SNAYLEDPSTAAVGY
+359 SNAEDGY

-390 VTGVNSIYTEANVS
+390 VTGVKSIYTEASVS
-404 SEQEGYDY
+404 SDQGGYNY

-463 GEFIYTQNSDNSA
+463 GEFIYTKNSNTSA

-487 DNSTSLPSYSTNPD
+487 GSSTSLPSYDPK

-508 LLADMKKNGANGGK
+508 LLTDMRKNGANGGNY
-522 FYIVDGE
+522 YIVDGE

-537 DEYYYSD
+537 DEYYYRD

-588 SMYNLALEDSDSSFN
+588 SMYNLALEDSDTYTSFN

-614 AVTWNGTKY
+614 AVTWNGTAY
-623 VDDSYIDSSS
+623 NDDSSDSNSS

-642 AILSDRRW
+642 KIVSGGQWGD
-650 STYVNSEHFG
+650 YVNSGHFG

-668 HSDAMKINYARSQC
+668 HSDAMRINYARSQC
-682 LSRNRDENG
+682 LSRNRDEDG
-691 NGTIDDDEIKWYLPA
+691 DGIIDDDEIKWYLPA
-706 LQQTLTIWYGYPS
+706 LQQALTIWYGYPS

-739 EQHRVWYIDEGV
+739 DQHRVWYIDEGV
-751 SFGKYSG
+751 SFGGYSG
-758 ARNWLFGYR
+758 ARDWLFGYR

-788 SAGPTATTEID
+788 SVGPTATTEID
-799 PATKVISLK
+799 PETKVITLK

-843 RNFVSD
+843 DDYVRD
-849 ATGNQLF
+849 ANGNTEFSLS
-856 TLTQVQEGSL
+856 QVQEGSL
-866 CHDYYAQD
+866 CHDYYAQ
-874 GENVGEGGW
+874 GRENVGEGGW

-903 SMDDCM
+903 SMTGCM

-923 TSGYFYSTNLNT
+923 TSGYFYRGNLNT
-935 DGLQVSNTHKVRCV
+935 DANEVIKIKTHKVRCV

>member
-25 VAASFLYSCVERVE
+25 VAASLLYSCEERVE

-54 TPAPVEVSTRATD
+54 TPAPAEISTRATD

-103 SNSQSNTNY
+103 SNNNPSSTNY

-193 SGNNNFK
+193 SGNNNFT

-281 SFYLLENVQNAKNTA
+281 SFYLLENVQNAKNHA

-309 VQSFLNAPEN
+309 DQSFLNAPEN

-359 SNAYLEDPSTAAVGY
+359 SNAEDGY

-385 IYNVK
+385 IYNVNI
-390 VTGVNSIYTEANVS
+390 TGVKSIYTEASVS
-404 SEQEGYDY
+404 SEDY

-463 GEFIYTQNSDNSA
+463 GEFIYTQNSDTTA

-487 DNSTSLPSYSTNPD
+487 GSSTSLPSYNRANSTN
-501 KSTDIFG
+501 IFG
-508 LLADMKKNGANGGK
+508 LLADMKTNGANGGDY
-522 FYIVDGE
+522 YIAKGD

-588 SMYNLALEDSDSSFN
+588 SMYNLALEDSDPSFN

-623 VDDSYIDSSS
+623 VDDSFSSSSS

-642 AILSDRRW
+642 KIVSGGQWDD
-650 STYVNSEHFG
+650 YVNSVHFG

-668 HSDAMKINYARSQC
+668 HSNAMKINYARSQC
-682 LSRNRDENG
+682 LSRNRDEDG
-691 NGTIDDDEIKWYLPA
+691 DGIIDADEIKWYLPA

-751 SFGKYSG
+751 SFGKYAGASG
-758 ARNWLFGYR
+758 WLFGYG
-767 GSSTNATGLLGVRC
+767 GSSSNATGLLGVRC

-799 PATKVISLK
+799 PKTKVISLK

-843 RNFVSD
+843 DGYVSD

-866 CHDYYAQD
+866 CHDYYAQG

-889 EFGLMVKHSAEGGY
+889 EFGLMVKHSTEGRY
-903 SMDDCM
+903 SMKDCM

-923 TSGYFYSTNLNT
+923 TSGYFYLTNLNT
-935 DGLQVSNTHKVRCV
+935 DKEKVDDYHMVRCV
-949 RDYATT
+949 RDYVTT
-955 SSAYLD
+955 SSAYVD

>member
-1 MLHLIESECVMKKFA
+1 MKKFA
-16 KLYASLAAI
+16 KLCASLAAI
-25 VAASFLYSCVERVE
+25 VAASFLYSCEERVE

-54 TPAPVEVSTRATD
+54 TPAPAEISTRATD

-103 SNSQSNTNY
+103 SNTQSNTNY

-134 ANYNSSTFGDVELSK
+134 ANYNSSTFGDVEMSD

-180 GVYGS
+180 GMYGS

-193 SGNNNFK
+193 SGNNNFEG
-200 DNIHLRRITAKIIFN
+200 NIHLRRITAKIIFN

-246 TGAKGSFP
+246 TGANGSFP

-296 ATQKDREKHVSAS
+296 ASQKDREKHVSAS
-309 VQSFLNAPEN
+309 DQSFLNAPEN

-359 SNAYLEDPSTAAVGY
+359 STPKKDGY

-385 IYNVK
+385 IYNVNI
-390 VTGVNSIYTEANVS
+390 TGVKSIYTEASVS
-404 SEQEGYDY
+404 SEDY

-463 GEFIYTQNSDNSA
+463 GEFIYTQNSNTSA

-487 DNSTSLPSYSTNPD
+487 GNSTSLPPYNRAN
-501 KSTDIFG
+501 STDIFG
-508 LLADMKKNGANGGK
+508 LLADMKENGANGGDY
-522 FYIVDGE
+522 YIADGE

-560 ATTIAVSPDGKSSYA
+560 ATTIAVSPDKKSSYA

-588 SMYNLALEDSDSSFN
+588 SMYNLALEDSNPSFN

-650 STYVNSEHFG
+650 SAYVNSEHFG

-691 NGTIDDDEIKWYLPA
+691 NGTIDDEEIKWYLPA

-739 EQHRVWYIDEGV
+739 QQHRVWYIDEGV
-751 SFGKYSG
+751 SFGMYSG
-758 ARNWLFGYR
+758 AEKWLFGYG
-767 GSSTNATGLLGVRC
+767 GSSSNATGLLGVRC

-788 SAGPTATTEID
+788 SEGPTATTEID
-799 PATKVISLK
+799 PKTKVISLK

-843 RNFVSD
+843 DDVIKD
-849 ATGNQLF
+849 GNEPLLF
-856 TLTQVQEGSL
+856 TLTHVQEGSV

-909 ARTKYIR
+909 ARTQYIR

-949 RDYATT
+949 RDYVTT
-955 SSAYLD
+955 SSAYVD

>member
-1 MLHLIESECVMKKFA
+1 MKKFA

-25 VAASFLYSCVERVE
+25 VAASFLYSCEERVE

-54 TPAPVEVSTRATD
+54 TPAPAEISTRATD

-103 SNSQSNTNY
+103 SKNNLSSTNY

-157 LQNFLITKS
+157 LQNVLITKS

-180 GVYGS
+180 GMYGS

-193 SGNNNFK
+193 SGNNNFT

-270 LNVDMSGETGM
+270 LNVDMSDETGM
-281 SFYLLENVQNAKNTA
+281 SFYLLENVQNAKNHA

-309 VQSFLNAPEN
+309 DQSFLNAPEN

-359 SNAYLEDPSTAAVGY
+359 SNAEDGY

-390 VTGVNSIYTEANVS
+390 VTGVNSIYTEASVS
-404 SEQEGYDY
+404 RDQQGYDY

-463 GEFIYTQNSDNSA
+463 GEFIYTQNSDTTA

-487 DNSTSLPSYSTNPD
+487 GSSTSLPSYNRANSTN
-501 KSTDIFG
+501 IFG
-508 LLADMKKNGANGGK
+508 LLADMRKNGANGGDY
-522 FYIVDGE
+522 YIAEGD

-537 DEYYYSD
+537 DEYYYND

-588 SMYNLALEDSDSSFN
+588 SMYNLALEDSNPSFN

-614 AVTWNGTKY
+614 AVTWNGTAY
-623 VDDSYIDSSS
+623 SDDSSDSNSS

-642 AILSDRRW
+642 KIVSGGQWGD
-650 STYVNSEHFG
+650 YVNSVHFG

-668 HSDAMKINYARSQC
+668 HSDAMKKDFARSQC

-691 NGTIDDDEIKWYLPA
+691 NGTIDADEIKWYLPA

-739 EQHRVWYIDEGV
+739 QQHRVWYIDEGV
-751 SFGKYSG
+751 SFGGYSG
-758 ARNWLFGYR
+758 ARDWLFGYR

-788 SAGPTATTEID
+788 SVGPTATTEID
-799 PATKVISLK
+799 PETKVISLK

-843 RNFVSD
+843 DDYVRD
-849 ATGNQLF
+849 ANGNTEFSLS
-856 TLTQVQEGSL
+856 QVQEGSL
-866 CHDYYAQD
+866 CHDYYAQ
-874 GENVGEGGW
+874 GRENVGEGGW

-889 EFGLMVKHSAEGGY
+889 EFGLMVKHSAEGDY
-903 SMDDCM
+903 SMTGCM

-923 TSGYFYSTNLNT
+923 TSGYFYRGNLNT
-935 DGLQVSNTHKVRCV
+935 DANEVIKIKTHKVRCV

-955 SSAYLD
+955 SSAYVD

>member
-1 MLHLIESECVMKKFA
+1 MKKFA

-25 VAASFLYSCVERVE
+25 VAASFLYSCEERVE

-54 TPAPVEVSTRATD
+54 TPAPAEISTRATD

-103 SNSQSNTNY
+103 SDKNPSSTNY

-149 LEKLSLAQ
+149 LEELSLAQ

-193 SGNNNFK
+193 SGNNNFTDK
-200 DNIHLRRITAKIIFN
+200 IHLRRITAKIIFN

-270 LNVDMSGETGM
+270 LNVDISGETGM
-281 SFYLLENVQNAKNTA
+281 SFYLLENVQNAKKTA
-296 ATQKDREKHVSAS
+296 ASQKDREKHVSAS
-309 VQSFLNAPEN
+309 DQSFLNAPEN

-331 PISALA
+331 PISALD

-359 SNAYLEDPSTAAVGY
+359 STTAGGY

-385 IYNVK
+385 IYNVNI
-390 VTGVNSIYTEANVS
+390 TGVNSIYTEANVS
-404 SEQEGYDY
+404 SEQEGYKY

-463 GEFIYTQNSDNSA
+463 GEFIYTQNSDTTA

-487 DNSTSLPSYSTNPD
+487 GSPTSLPSYNRANSTN
-501 KSTDIFG
+501 IFG
-508 LLADMKKNGANGGK
+508 LLADMKKNGANGGVY
-522 FYIVDGE
+522 YIAKDD

-537 DEYYYSD
+537 DEYYYND

-588 SMYNLALEDSDSSFN
+588 SMYNLALEDSVPSFN

-614 AVTWNGTKY
+614 AVTWNGTAY
-623 VDDSYIDSSS
+623 SDDSSDSNSS

-642 AILSDRRW
+642 KIVSGGQWGD
-650 STYVNSEHFG
+650 YVNSVHFG

-691 NGTIDDDEIKWYLPA
+691 NGTIDADEIKWYLPA
-706 LQQTLTIWYGYPS
+706 LQQALTIWYGYPS

-739 EQHRVWYIDEGV
+739 QQHRVWYIDEGV
-751 SFGKYSG
+751 SFGMYSD
-758 ARNWLFGYR
+758 ARKWLFGYG
-767 GSSTNATGLLGVRC
+767 GSQSNPTGLLGVRC

-788 SAGPTATTEID
+788 SVGPTATTEID
-799 PATKVISLK
+799 PKTKVISLK

-843 RNFVSD
+843 DYVIKD
-849 ATGNQLF
+849 GNGNPLSF
-856 TLTQVQEGSL
+856 TLTQVQEGSV
-866 CHDYYAQD
+866 CHDYYAQG

-955 SSAYLD
+955 SSAYVD

>member
-1 MLHLIESECVMKKFA
+1 MMLHLIESECVMKKFA

-54 TPAPVEVSTRATD
+54 TPAPAEISTRATD

-246 TGAKGSFP
+246 TGANGSFP

-270 LNVDMSGETGM
+270 LNVDISGETGM
-281 SFYLLENVQNAKNTA
+281 SFYLLENVQNAKNHA
-296 ATQKDREKHVSAS
+296 VSQKDREKHVSAS
-309 VQSFLNAPEN
+309 DQSFLNAPEN

-337 SDEVSSTQV
+337 SDEISSTQV

-359 SNAYLEDPSTAAVGY
+359 SNAEDGY

-404 SEQEGYDY
+404 SEQEGYKY

-463 GEFIYTQNSDNSA
+463 GEFIYTQKSDNSA

-487 DNSTSLPSYSTNPD
+487 DNSTSLPSYDPK
-501 KSTDIFG
+501 KSTYIFG
-508 LLADMKKNGANGGK
+508 LLADMKKNGANGGDY
-522 FYIVDGE
+522 YIAEGD

-537 DEYYYSD
+537 DEYYYND

-560 ATTIAVSPDGKSSYA
+560 ATTIAVSPDKKSSYA

-588 SMYNLALEDSDSSFN
+588 SMYNLALEDSDTYTSFN

-668 HSDAMKINYARSQC
+668 HPDAMIINYARSQC
-682 LSRNRDENG
+682 LSRNRDEDG
-691 NGTIDDDEIKWYLPA
+691 DGTIDDDEIKWYLPA

-758 ARNWLFGYR
+758 NASNWLFGYG
-767 GSSTNATGLLGVRC
+767 GSQSNPTGLLGVRC
-781 ARTLKNS
+781 ARTLKDS
-788 SAGPTATTEID
+788 SEGPTATTEID
-799 PATKVISLK
+799 PKTKVISLK

-843 RNFVSD
+843 DGYVSD

-866 CHDYYAQD
+866 CHDYYAQG

-903 SMDDCM
+903 SMTGCM

-923 TSGYFYSTNLNT
+923 TSGYFYRGNLNT
-935 DGLQVSNTHKVRCV
+935 DANEVIEIKTHKVRCV

-955 SSAYLD
+955 SSAYVD

>member
-1 MLHLIESECVMKKFA
+1 MSISPSKMMLHLIESECVMKKFA

-25 VAASFLYSCVERVE
+25 VAASFLYSCEERVE

-54 TPAPVEVSTRATD
+54 TPAPAEISTRATD

-103 SNSQSNTNY
+103 SNNNLSSTNY

-254 GSLGSVATAD
+254 GSSLGSVATAD

-281 SFYLLENVQNAKNTA
+281 SFYLLENVQNAKNHAT
-296 ATQKDREKHVSAS
+296 TQKDREKHVSAS
-309 VQSFLNAPEN
+309 DQSFLNAPEN

-359 SNAYLEDPSTAAVGY
+359 SNAEDGY

-390 VTGVNSIYTEANVS
+390 VTGVKSIYTEASVS
-404 SEQEGYDY
+404 SDDY
-412 GSYDSGAEGT
+412 GKYDSGAEGT

-451 AEEYSLKLDTPK
+451 AKEYSLKLDTPK
-463 GEFIYTQNSDNSA
+463 GEFIYTQNSNTSA

-487 DNSTSLPSYSTNPD
+487 GSSTSLPPYNRANSTN
-501 KSTDIFG
+501 IFG
-508 LLADMKKNGANGGK
+508 LLADMKKNGANGGVY
-522 FYIVDGE
+522 YIAEGD

-588 SMYNLALEDSDSSFN
+588 SMYNLALEDSYPSFN

-739 EQHRVWYIDEGV
+739 QQHRVWYIDEGV
-751 SFGKYSG
+751 SFGMYSD
-758 ARNWLFGYR
+758 ARNWLFGYG
-767 GSSTNATGLLGVRC
+767 GSQSNPTGLLGVRC

-788 SAGPTATTEID
+788 SEGPTATTEID
-799 PATKVISLK
+799 PKTKVISLK

-843 RNFVSD
+843 DGYVSD

-866 CHDYYAQD
+866 CHDYYAQG

-889 EFGLMVKHSAEGGY
+889 EFGLMVKHSTEGRY
-903 SMDDCM
+903 SMKDCM
-909 ARTKYIR
+909 ARTQYIR
-916 RFDANPI
+916 RFDADPS
-923 TSGYFYSTNLNT
+923 TSGYFYGENLNT
-935 DGLQVSNTHKVRCV
+935 DKKEVGKTHKVRCV

-955 SSAYLD
+955 SSAYVD

>member
-1 MLHLIESECVMKKFA
+1 MKKFA

-25 VAASFLYSCVERVE
+25 VAASLLYSCEERVE

-54 TPAPVEVSTRATD
+54 TPAPAEISTRATD

-281 SFYLLENVQNAKNTA
+281 SFYLLENVQNAKNHA
-296 ATQKDREKHVSAS
+296 ATQKDREKHFSAS
-309 VQSFLNAPEN
+309 DQSFLNAPEN

-359 SNAYLEDPSTAAVGY
+359 STTAGGY
-374 DNYSIRRNTKY
+374 DNYSVRRNTKY

-390 VTGVNSIYTEANVS
+390 ITGVNSIYTEASVS
-404 SEQEGYDY
+404 RDQPGYDY

-451 AEEYSLKLDTPK
+451 AEKYSLKLDTPK
-463 GEFIYTQNSDNSA
+463 GEFIYTQNSNTSA

-487 DNSTSLPSYSTNPD
+487 GNSTSLPPYNRAN
-501 KSTDIFG
+501 STDIFG
-508 LLADMKKNGANGGK
+508 LLADIKNNGANGGDY
-522 FYIVDGE
+522 YIVDGD

-588 SMYNLALEDSDSSFN
+588 SMYNLALEDSDPSFN

-623 VDDSYIDSSS
+623 VDDSFSSSSS

-642 AILSDRRW
+642 KIVSGGQWDD
-650 STYVNSEHFG
+650 YVNSVHFG

-668 HSDAMKINYARSQC
+668 HSNAMKINYARSQC
-682 LSRNRDENG
+682 LSRNRDEDG
-691 NGTIDDDEIKWYLPA
+691 DGIIDADEIKWYLPA

-739 EQHRVWYIDEGV
+739 EQQRVWYIDEGV
-751 SFGKYSG
+751 SFGKYAGASG
-758 ARNWLFGYR
+758 WLFGYG
-767 GSSTNATGLLGVRC
+767 GSSSNATGLLGVRC

-788 SAGPTATTEID
+788 SVGPTATTEID

-843 RNFVSD
+843 DGYVSD

-866 CHDYYAQD
+866 CHDYYAQG

-903 SMDDCM
+903 SMDNCM

-923 TSGYFYSTNLNT
+923 TSGYFYLTNLNT
-935 DGLQVSNTHKVRCV
+935 DKEKVDDYHMVRCV
-949 RDYATT
+949 RDYVTT
-955 SSAYLD
+955 SSAYVD

>member
-1 MLHLIESECVMKKFA
+1 MKKFA

-25 VAASFLYSCVERVE
+25 VAASFLYSCEERVE

-54 TPAPVEVSTRATD
+54 TPAPAEISTRATD

-103 SNSQSNTNY
+103 SNNNLSNTNY

-180 GVYGS
+180 GMYGS

-193 SGNNNFK
+193 SGNNNFT

-246 TGAKGSFP
+246 EGANGSFP

-281 SFYLLENVQNAKNTA
+281 SFYLLENVQNAKKTA
-296 ATQKDREKHVSAS
+296 ASQKDREKHVSAS
-309 VQSFLNAPEN
+309 EQSFLNAPEN

-359 SNAYLEDPSTAAVGY
+359 SNAEDGY

-385 IYNVK
+385 IYNVNI
-390 VTGVNSIYTEANVS
+390 TGVKSIYTEASVS
-404 SEQEGYDY
+404 SEDY

-463 GEFIYTQNSDNSA
+463 GEFIYTKKSDTTA

-487 DNSTSLPSYSTNPD
+487 GSSTSLPSYNRANSTN
-501 KSTDIFG
+501 IFG

-588 SMYNLALEDSDSSFN
+588 SMYNLALEDSDPSFN

-623 VDDSYIDSSS
+623 VDDSFSSSSS

-642 AILSDRRW
+642 KIVSGGQWDD
-650 STYVNSEHFG
+650 YVNSVHFG

-668 HSDAMKINYARSQC
+668 HSNAMKINYARSQC
-682 LSRNRDENG
+682 LSRNRDEDG
-691 NGTIDDDEIKWYLPA
+691 DGIIDADEIKWYLPA

-751 SFGKYSG
+751 SFGKYAGASG
-758 ARNWLFGYR
+758 WLFGYG
-767 GSSTNATGLLGVRC
+767 GSSSNATGLLGVRC

-799 PATKVISLK
+799 PKTKVISLK

-843 RNFVSD
+843 KDYVSD

-866 CHDYYAQD
+866 CHDYYAQG

-903 SMDDCM
+903 SMDNCM

-923 TSGYFYSTNLNT
+923 TSGYFYLTNLNT
-935 DGLQVSNTHKVRCV
+935 DKEKVDDYHMVRCV
-949 RDYATT
+949 RDYVTT

>member
-1 MLHLIESECVMKKFA
+1 MKKFA

-54 TPAPVEVSTRATD
+54 TPAPAEISTRATD

-103 SNSQSNTNY
+103 SNNNPSSTNY

-281 SFYLLENVQNAKNTA
+281 SFYLLENVQNAKKTA
-296 ATQKDREKHVSAS
+296 ASQKDREKHVSAS
-309 VQSFLNAPEN
+309 NQSFLNAPEN

-359 SNAYLEDPSTAAVGY
+359 STTAGGY

-385 IYNVK
+385 IYNVNI
-390 VTGVNSIYTEANVS
+390 TGVNSIYTEANVS
-404 SEQEGYDY
+404 SEQEGYKY

-451 AEEYSLKLDTPK
+451 AKEYSLKLDTPK

-487 DNSTSLPSYSTNPD
+487 DSSTSLPPYDPD
-501 KSTDIFG
+501 NKTDIFG
-508 LLADMKKNGANGGK
+508 LLADMKKNGANGGDY
-522 FYIVDGE
+522 YIAEGD

-537 DEYYYSD
+537 DEYYYRD

-588 SMYNLALEDSDSSFN
+588 SMYNLALEDSDPSFN

-614 AVTWNGTKY
+614 AVTWNGTAY
-623 VDDSYIDSSS
+623 SDDSSDSNSS

-642 AILSDRRW
+642 KIVSGGQWGD
-650 STYVNSEHFG
+650 YVNSVHFG

-691 NGTIDDDEIKWYLPA
+691 NGTIDADEIKWYLPA

-751 SFGKYSG
+751 SFGGYSG
-758 ARNWLFGYR
+758 ASGWLFGYR
-767 GSSTNATGLLGVRC
+767 GSSSNATGLLGVRC

-788 SAGPTATTEID
+788 SVGPTATTEID
-799 PATKVISLK
+799 PKTKVISLK

-843 RNFVSD
+843 DDVIKD
-849 ATGNQLF
+849 GNEPLLF

-903 SMDDCM
+903 SMDNCM

-916 RFDANPI
+916 RFDDNPS
-923 TSGYFYSTNLNT
+923 TSGYFYWRNLNT
-935 DGLQVSNTHKVRCV
+935 DYKEVNKNHKVRCV

-955 SSAYLD
+955 SSAYVD

>member
-25 VAASFLYSCVERVE
+25 VAASFLYSCEERVE

-54 TPAPVEVSTRATD
+54 TPAPAEISTRATD

-309 VQSFLNAPEN
+309 DQSFLNAPEN

-337 SDEVSSTQV
+337 SDEISSTQV

-359 SNAYLEDPSTAAVGY
+359 STAYLKDPSTEAGGY

-385 IYNVK
+385 IYNVNI
-390 VTGVNSIYTEANVS
+390 TGVKSIYTEASVS
-404 SEQEGYDY
+404 SDDY
-412 GSYDSGAEGT
+412 GKYDSGAEGT

-463 GEFIYTQNSDNSA
+463 GEFIYTKNSNTSA

-487 DNSTSLPSYSTNPD
+487 GSSTSLPSYDPK
-501 KSTDIFG
+501 KSTYIFG
-508 LLADMKKNGANGGK
+508 LLADMKENGANGGDY
-522 FYIVDGE
+522 YIADGE

-633 ETNGRSNFS
+633 ETNGRSNFFE
-642 AILSDRRW
+642 ILSDDRQW
-650 STYVNSEHFG
+650 STYVNSVHFG

-668 HSDAMKINYARSQC
+668 HSDAMINNYARSQC

-691 NGTIDDDEIKWYLPA
+691 DGIIDDDEIKWYLPA

-739 EQHRVWYIDEGV
+739 KQQRVWYIDEGV
-751 SFGKYSG
+751 SFGMYSG
-758 ARNWLFGYR
+758 AGNWLFGYG

-788 SAGPTATTEID
+788 SEGPTATTEID
-799 PATKVISLK
+799 PKTKVISLK

-843 RNFVSD
+843 DDYVRD
-849 ATGNQLF
+849 ANGNTEFSLS
-856 TLTQVQEGSL
+856 QVQEGSL
-866 CHDYYAQD
+866 CHDYYAQ
-874 GENVGEGGW
+874 GEENVGEGGW

-889 EFGLMVKHSAEGGY
+889 EFGLMVKHSTEGGY
-903 SMDDCM
+903 SMKDCM

-923 TSGYFYSTNLNT
+923 TSGYFYVGNLNT
-935 DGLQVSNTHKVRCV
+935 DRNEVPNTHKVRCV

>member
-54 TPAPVEVSTRATD
+54 TPAPAEISTRATD

-103 SNSQSNTNY
+103 SNNNLSSTNY

-134 ANYNSSTFGDVELSK
+134 ANYNSSTFGDVEMSD

-296 ATQKDREKHVSAS
+296 TTQKDREKHVSAS
-309 VQSFLNAPEN
+309 DQSFLNAPEN

-331 PISALA
+331 PISALD
-337 SDEVSSTQV
+337 SDGVSSTQV

-359 SNAYLEDPSTAAVGY
+359 SNAEDGY

-404 SEQEGYDY
+404 SEQEGYKY

-451 AEEYSLKLDTPK
+451 A
-463 GEFIYTQNSDNSA
+463 
-476 ADVSWIKFIKP
+476 
-487 DNSTSLPSYSTNPD
+487 
-501 KSTDIFG
+501 
-508 LLADMKKNGANGGK
+508 
-522 FYIVDGE
+522 
-529 YYYTAAFL
+529 
-537 DEYYYSD
+537 
-544 LKLAQFVNA
+544 
-553 PEREMTL
+553 
-560 ATTIAVSPDGKSSYA
+560 
-575 VTPIFSIR
+575 
-583 QQSIK
+583 
-588 SMYNLALEDSDSSFN
+588 
-603 PFGIEILEEFS
+603 
-614 AVTWNGTKY
+614 
-623 VDDSYIDSSS
+623 
-633 ETNGRSNFS
+633 
-642 AILSDRRW
+642 
-650 STYVNSEHFG
+650 
-660 HFDNSTLL
+660 
-668 HSDAMKINYARSQC
+668 
-682 LSRNRDENG
+682 
-691 NGTIDDDEIKWYLPA
+691 
-706 LQQTLTIWYGYPS
+706 
-719 LGNDAKLF
+719 
-727 IDYQGYFTSTLK
+727 
-739 EQHRVWYIDEGV
+739 
-751 SFGKYSG
+751 
-758 ARNWLFGYR
+758 
-767 GSSTNATGLLGVRC
+767 
-781 ARTLKNS
+781 
-788 SAGPTATTEID
+788 
-799 PATKVISLK
+799 
-808 TLGKESVRTSTVTG
+808 
-822 EYSSHIRNEEP
+822 
-833 DKLPVAFQVA
+833 
-843 RNFVSD
+843 
-849 ATGNQLF
+849 
-856 TLTQVQEGSL
+856 
-866 CHDYYAQD
+866 
-874 GENVGEGGW
+874 
-883 RVPNER
+883 
-889 EFGLMVKHSAEGGY
+889 
-903 SMDDCM
+903 
-909 ARTKYIR
+909 
-916 RFDANPI
+916 
-923 TSGYFYSTNLNT
+923 
-935 DGLQVSNTHKVRCV
+935 
-949 RDYATT
+949 
-955 SSAYLD
+955 

>member
-103 SNSQSNTNY
+103 SNTQSNTNY

-157 LQNFLITKS
+157 LQNVLITKS

-180 GVYGS
+180 GMYGS

-193 SGNNNFK
+193 IGNNNFEG
-200 DNIHLRRITAKIIFN
+200 NIHLRRITAKIIFN

-254 GSLGSVATAD
+254 GSSLGSVATAD

-309 VQSFLNAPEN
+309 DQSFLNAPEN

-359 SNAYLEDPSTAAVGY
+359 SNAEDGY

-390 VTGVNSIYTEANVS
+390 VTGVNSIYTEASVS
-404 SEQEGYDY
+404 SDDY
-412 GSYDSGAEGT
+412 GKYDSGAEGT

-451 AEEYSLKLDTPK
+451 AEKYSLKLDTPK
-463 GEFIYTQNSDNSA
+463 GEFIYTQNSDTTA

-487 DNSTSLPSYSTNPD
+487 GSSTSLPSYNRANSTN
-501 KSTDIFG
+501 IFG
-508 LLADMKKNGANGGK
+508 LLADMRKNGANGGDY
-522 FYIVDGE
+522 YIVKGD

-588 SMYNLALEDSDSSFN
+588 SMYNLALEDSDPSFN

-614 AVTWNGTKY
+614 AVTWNGTAY
-623 VDDSYIDSSS
+623 SDDSFSSSSS

-668 HSDAMKINYARSQC
+668 DSDAMKINYARSQC

-691 NGTIDDDEIKWYLPA
+691 NGTIDDEEIKWYLPA

-739 EQHRVWYIDEGV
+739 QQHRVWYIDEGV
-751 SFGKYSG
+751 SFGMYSD
-758 ARNWLFGYR
+758 ARNWLFGYG
-767 GSSTNATGLLGVRC
+767 GSQSNPTGLLGVRC

-788 SAGPTATTEID
+788 SVGPTATTEID
-799 PATKVISLK
+799 PKTRVISLK

-843 RNFVSD
+843 DGYVSD

-866 CHDYYAQD
+866 CHDYYAQG

-889 EFGLMVKHSAEGGY
+889 EFGLMVKHSTEGGY
-903 SMDDCM
+903 SMKDCM
-909 ARTKYIR
+909 ARTQYIR
-916 RFDANPI
+916 RFDDNPS
-923 TSGYFYSTNLNT
+923 TSGYFYGENLNT
-935 DGLQVSNTHKVRCV
+935 DKKEVGKTHKVRCV

-955 SSAYLD
+955 SSAYVD

>member
-25 VAASFLYSCVERVE
+25 VAASLLYSCVERVE

-54 TPAPVEVSTRATD
+54 TPAPAEISTRATD

-103 SNSQSNTNY
+103 SNNNPSSTNY

-180 GVYGS
+180 GMYGS

-193 SGNNNFK
+193 SGNNNFTN
-200 DNIHLRRITAKIIFN
+200 NIHLRRITAKIIFN
-215 LTAESGISFQP
+215 LTAESGISFEP

-281 SFYLLENVQNAKNTA
+281 SFYLLENVQNAKNHA
-296 ATQKDREKHVSAS
+296 ASQKDREKHVSAGD
-309 VQSFLNAPEN
+309 QSFLNAPEN

-337 SDEVSSTQV
+337 SDEISSEVSSTQV

-359 SNAYLEDPSTAAVGY
+359 STTAGGY
-374 DNYSIRRNTKY
+374 DNYSVRRNTKY

-390 VTGVNSIYTEANVS
+390 ITGVKSIYTEASVS
-404 SEQEGYDY
+404 SDDY
-412 GSYDSGAEGT
+412 GKYDSGAEGT

-451 AEEYSLKLDTPK
+451 AKEYSLKLDTPK
-463 GEFIYTQNSDNSA
+463 GEFIYTQNSDTTA

-487 DNSTSLPSYSTNPD
+487 GSSTSLPSYNRANSTN
-501 KSTDIFG
+501 IFG
-508 LLADMKKNGANGGK
+508 LLADMRKNGANGGDY
-522 FYIVDGE
+522 YIAEGD

-537 DEYYYSD
+537 DEYYYRD

-623 VDDSYIDSSS
+623 VDDSSDSNSS

-642 AILSDRRW
+642 KIVSGGQWGD
-650 STYVNSEHFG
+650 YVNSVHFG

-691 NGTIDDDEIKWYLPA
+691 NGTIDADEIKWYLPA

-739 EQHRVWYIDEGV
+739 DQQRVWYIDEGV
-751 SFGKYSG
+751 SFGGYSG
-758 ARNWLFGYR
+758 AGRWLFGYG
-767 GSSTNATGLLGVRC
+767 GSSSNATGLLGVRC
-781 ARTLKNS
+781 ARTLKDS
-788 SAGPTATTEID
+788 SVGPTATTEIN
-799 PATKVISLK
+799 PETKVISLK

-843 RNFVSD
+843 DGYVSD

-866 CHDYYAQD
+866 CHDYYAQG

-903 SMDDCM
+903 SMTGCM

-916 RFDANPI
+916 RFDDEPI
-923 TSGYFYSTNLNT
+923 TSGYFYLTNLNT
-935 DGLQVSNTHKVRCV
+935 DKEKVNESHMVRCV

-955 SSAYLD
+955 SSAYVD

>member
-39 TVQEGIPTSLTIRIS
+39 TMQEGIPTSLTIRIS
-54 TPAPVEVSTRATD
+54 TPAPAEISTRATD

-103 SNSQSNTNY
+103 SNNNPSSTNY

-185 DGRITLKE
+185 DGRITLKG

-232 NCAKKCTLFERSGW
+232 NCSKKCTLFERSGW

-270 LNVDMSGETGM
+270 LNVDMFGETGM
-281 SFYLLENVQNAKNTA
+281 SFYLLENVQNAKKTA
-296 ATQKDREKHVSAS
+296 ASQKDREKHVSAS
-309 VQSFLNAPEN
+309 DQSFLNAPEN

-331 PISALA
+331 PISALG

-359 SNAYLEDPSTAAVGY
+359 SNAEDGY

-390 VTGVNSIYTEANVS
+390 VTGVKSIYTEASVS
-404 SEQEGYDY
+404 SDQGGYNY

-442 MVKMPSGTS
+442 MVKMPGGTS
-451 AEEYSLKLDTPK
+451 AEKYSLKLDTPK
-463 GEFIYTQNSDNSA
+463 GEFIYTQNSDTTA

-487 DNSTSLPSYSTNPD
+487 GSSTSLPSYNRANSTN
-501 KSTDIFG
+501 IFG
-508 LLADMKKNGANGGK
+508 LLADMKKNGANGGDY
-522 FYIVDGE
+522 YIVDGE

-537 DEYYYSD
+537 DEYYYKD

-588 SMYNLALEDSDSSFN
+588 SMYNLALEDSDPSFN

-614 AVTWNGTKY
+614 AVTWNGTRY
-623 VDDSYIDSSS
+623 SDEPSVDSSSSS

-642 AILSDRRW
+642 KIVSGGQW
-650 STYVNSEHFG
+650 GHYVNSVHFG

-691 NGTIDDDEIKWYLPA
+691 NGTIDDEEIKWYLPA

-739 EQHRVWYIDEGV
+739 QQHRVWYIDEGV
-751 SFGKYSG
+751 SFGMYSD
-758 ARNWLFGYR
+758 ARNWLFGYG
-767 GSSTNATGLLGVRC
+767 GSQSNPTGLLGVRC

-788 SAGPTATTEID
+788 SEGPTATTEID

-843 RNFVSD
+843 DDVIKD
-849 ATGNQLF
+849 GNGNPLSF
-856 TLTQVQEGSL
+856 TLTQVQEGSV
-866 CHDYYAQD
+866 CHDYYAQG

-889 EFGLMVKHSAEGGY
+889 EFGLMVKHSAEGDY
-903 SMDDCM
+903 SMTGCM

-923 TSGYFYSTNLNT
+923 TSGYFYRGNLNT
-935 DGLQVSNTHKVRCV
+935 DGKEVQVSHTVRCV

>member
-1 MLHLIESECVMKKFA
+1 MKKFA

-54 TPAPVEVSTRATD
+54 TPAPAEISTRATD

-103 SNSQSNTNY
+103 SNTQSNTNY

-157 LQNFLITKS
+157 LQNVLITKS

-193 SGNNNFK
+193 SGNNNFT

-215 LTAESGISFQP
+215 LTAESGISFEP

-246 TGAKGSFP
+246 EGTNGSFP
-254 GSLGSVATAD
+254 GSSLGSVATAD

-296 ATQKDREKHVSAS
+296 ASQKDREKHVSAS
-309 VQSFLNAPEN
+309 DQSFLNAPEN

-359 SNAYLEDPSTAAVGY
+359 STPKKDGY

-385 IYNVK
+385 IYNVNI
-390 VTGVNSIYTEANVS
+390 TGVKSIYTEASVS
-404 SEQEGYDY
+404 SEDY

-463 GEFIYTQNSDNSA
+463 GEFIYTQNSNTSA

-487 DNSTSLPSYSTNPD
+487 GNSTSLPPYNRAN
-501 KSTDIFG
+501 STDIFG
-508 LLADMKKNGANGGK
+508 LLADMKENGANGGDY
-522 FYIVDGE
+522 YIADGE

-560 ATTIAVSPDGKSSYA
+560 ATTIAVSPDKKSSYA

-588 SMYNLALEDSDSSFN
+588 SMYNLALEDSNPSFN

-650 STYVNSEHFG
+650 SAYVNSEHFG

-668 HSDAMKINYARSQC
+668 HPDAMIINYARSQC
-682 LSRNRDENG
+682 LSRNRDEDG
-691 NGTIDDDEIKWYLPA
+691 DGTIDDDEIKWYLPA

-758 ARNWLFGYR
+758 NASNWLFGYG
-767 GSSTNATGLLGVRC
+767 GSQSNPTGLLGVRC

-788 SAGPTATTEID
+788 SEGPTATTEID
-799 PATKVISLK
+799 PKTKVISLK

-843 RNFVSD
+843 DGYVSD

-866 CHDYYAQD
+866 CHDYYAQG

-889 EFGLMVKHSAEGGY
+889 EFGLMVKHSTEGGY

-955 SSAYLD
+955 SSAYVD

>member
-1 MLHLIESECVMKKFA
+1 MKKFA

-25 VAASFLYSCVERVE
+25 VAASLLYSCEERVE

-54 TPAPVEVSTRATD
+54 TPAPAEISTRATD

-103 SNSQSNTNY
+103 SDNNPSSTNY

-134 ANYNSSTFGDVELSK
+134 ANYNSSTFGDVEMSD

-180 GVYGS
+180 GMYGS

-246 TGAKGSFP
+246 TGANGSFP

-281 SFYLLENVQNAKNTA
+281 SFYLLENVQNAKNHA

-309 VQSFLNAPEN
+309 DQSFLNAPEN

-359 SNAYLEDPSTAAVGY
+359 SNAEDGY

-390 VTGVNSIYTEANVS
+390 VTGVNSIYTEASVS
-404 SEQEGYDY
+404 SDQGGYKY

-463 GEFIYTQNSDNSA
+463 GEFIYTQNSDTTA

-487 DNSTSLPSYSTNPD
+487 GSSTSLPSYNRANSTN
-501 KSTDIFG
+501 IFG
-508 LLADMKKNGANGGK
+508 LLADMKNNGANGGDY
-522 FYIVDGE
+522 YIVKDD
-529 YYYTAAFL
+529 YYYTAAFV
-537 DEYYYSD
+537 DEYYYRD

-588 SMYNLALEDSDSSFN
+588 SMYNLALEDSDPSFN

-623 VDDSYIDSSS
+623 VDDSSDSNSS

-642 AILSDRRW
+642 
-650 STYVNSEHFG
+650 
-660 HFDNSTLL
+660 
-668 HSDAMKINYARSQC
+668 KI
-682 LSRNRDENG
+682 
-691 NGTIDDDEIKWYLPA
+691 
-706 LQQTLTIWYGYPS
+706 
-719 LGNDAKLF
+719 
-727 IDYQGYFTSTLK
+727 
-739 EQHRVWYIDEGV
+739 V
-751 SFGKYSG
+751 SG
-758 ARNWLFGYR
+758 
-767 GSSTNATGLLGVRC
+767 
-781 ARTLKNS
+781 
-788 SAGPTATTEID
+788 
-799 PATKVISLK
+799 
-808 TLGKESVRTSTVTG
+808 
-822 EYSSHIRNEEP
+822 
-833 DKLPVAFQVA
+833 
-843 RNFVSD
+843 
-849 ATGNQLF
+849 
-856 TLTQVQEGSL
+856 
-866 CHDYYAQD
+866 
-874 GENVGEGGW
+874 
-883 RVPNER
+883 
-889 EFGLMVKHSAEGGY
+889 
-903 SMDDCM
+903 
-909 ARTKYIR
+909 
-916 RFDANPI
+916 
-923 TSGYFYSTNLNT
+923 
-935 DGLQVSNTHKVRCV
+935 
-949 RDYATT
+949 
-955 SSAYLD
+955 

>member
-25 VAASFLYSCVERVE
+25 VAASLLYSCEERVE

-54 TPAPVEVSTRATD
+54 TPAPAEISTRATD

-157 LQNFLITKS
+157 LQNVLITKS

-180 GVYGS
+180 GIYGS

-200 DNIHLRRITAKIIFN
+200 YNIHLRRITAKIIFN

-246 TGAKGSFP
+246 EGANGSFP

-270 LNVDMSGETGM
+270 LNVDMSGKTGM
-281 SFYLLENVQNAKNTA
+281 SFYLLENVQNAKNHA
-296 ATQKDREKHVSAS
+296 ASQKDREKHVSES
-309 VQSFLNAPEN
+309 DQSFLNAPEN

-359 SNAYLEDPSTAAVGY
+359 STAARGY

-385 IYNVK
+385 IYNVNI
-390 VTGVNSIYTEANVS
+390 TGVNSIYTEASVS
-404 SEQEGYDY
+404 RDQQGYDY

-442 MVKMPSGTS
+442 MVKMPGGTS

-487 DNSTSLPSYSTNPD
+487 GSSTSLPSYDPK

-508 LLADMKKNGANGGK
+508 LLADMKNNGANGGDY
-522 FYIVDGE
+522 YIAKDD
-529 YYYTAAFL
+529 YYYTSAFL

-588 SMYNLALEDSDSSFN
+588 SMYNLALEDSDPSFN

-614 AVTWNGTKY
+614 AVTWNGTAY
-623 VDDSYIDSSS
+623 SDDSFSSSSS

-642 AILSDRRW
+642 KIVSGGQWGD
-650 STYVNSEHFG
+650 YVNSVHFG

-668 HSDAMKINYARSQC
+668 HSNAMKINYARSQC
-682 LSRNRDENG
+682 LSRNRDEDG
-691 NGTIDDDEIKWYLPA
+691 DGIIDADEIKWYLPA

-739 EQHRVWYIDEGV
+739 EQQRVWYIDEGV
-751 SFGKYSG
+751 SFGKYAGASG
-758 ARNWLFGYR
+758 WLFGYG
-767 GSSTNATGLLGVRC
+767 GSSNATGLLGVRC

-788 SAGPTATTEID
+788 SAGPTATTKID

-843 RNFVSD
+843 DDVIKD
-849 ATGNQLF
+849 GNEPLLF
-856 TLTQVQEGSL
+856 TLTQVQEGSV
-866 CHDYYAQD
+866 CHDYYAQ
-874 GENVGEGGW
+874 GEENVGEGGW

-903 SMDDCM
+903 SMDNCM

-923 TSGYFYSTNLNT
+923 TSGYFYVGNLNT
-935 DGLQVSNTHKVRCV
+935 DSNEVGKTHKVRCV

-955 SSAYLD
+955 SSAYVD

>member
-25 VAASFLYSCVERVE
+25 VAASFLYSCEERVE

-54 TPAPVEVSTRATD
+54 TPAPAEISTRATD

-103 SNSQSNTNY
+103 SDNNPSSTNY

-309 VQSFLNAPEN
+309 DQSFLNAPEN

-337 SDEVSSTQV
+337 SDEISSTQV

-359 SNAYLEDPSTAAVGY
+359 SNAEDGY

-390 VTGVNSIYTEANVS
+390 VTGVNSIYTEASVS
-404 SEQEGYDY
+404 RDQQGYDY

-463 GEFIYTQNSDNSA
+463 GEVIYTQNSDNSA

-487 DNSTSLPSYSTNPD
+487 DSSTSLPLYNRAN
-501 KSTDIFG
+501 STDIFG
-508 LLADMKKNGANGGK
+508 LLADMRENGANGGDY
-522 FYIVDGE
+522 YIADGE

-633 ETNGRSNFS
+633 ETNGRSNFFE
-642 AILSDRRW
+642 ILSDDRQW
-650 STYVNSEHFG
+650 STYVNSVHFG

-668 HSDAMKINYARSQC
+668 HSDAMINNYARSQC

-691 NGTIDDDEIKWYLPA
+691 DGIIDDDEIKWYLPA

-739 EQHRVWYIDEGV
+739 KQQRVWYIDEGV
-751 SFGKYSG
+751 SFGMYSG
-758 ARNWLFGYR
+758 AGNWLFGYG

-788 SAGPTATTEID
+788 SEGPTATTEID
-799 PATKVISLK
+799 PKTKVISLK

-843 RNFVSD
+843 DDYVRD
-849 ATGNQLF
+849 ANGNTEFSLS
-856 TLTQVQEGSL
+856 QVQEGSL

-903 SMDDCM
+903 SMTGCM

-916 RFDANPI
+916 RFDADPI
-923 TSGYFYSTNLNT
+923 TSGYFYRGNLNT
-935 DGLQVSNTHKVRCV
+935 DRNEVPNTHMVRCV

-955 SSAYLD
+955 SSAYVD